1 MADPRFFRRRGPFRL
16 AELAAVAGAKLAPG
30 GDPERG
36 IVDVASLEAAGPEDV
51 TFLDNRRYLRHLS
64 NSRAGACLL
73 QPQLAERA
81 PSGMALL
88 LSEQP
93 YRAYALI
100 AHHFYP
106 PVPAN
111 PGRHPT
117 AVIHPTAK
125 VPASAEIGPYVV
137 IEAQVEIGERTRL
150 KAQSYIGEAVIL
162 GEDCEIGPQSS
173 LQYCIIGH
181 RCQVHPGARIGNR
194 GFGFTADAAGF
205 IEIPQVGRV
214 MIGNDVE
221 IGANT
226 TIDRGASGDTII
238 GDGTRIDNLVQ
249 VAHNVQLG
257 RQCILVAQSG
267 IAGSTRLADNVS
279 LAAQSG
285 IAGHLTLDK
294 GAKVAAKSGVMRDV
308 RAGETV
314 GGLPAIP
321 LRDYFRLVTL
331 WQRQLQGKADRN
343 E

>member
-1 MADPRFFRRRGPFRL
+1 
-16 AELAAVAGAKLAPG
+16 
-30 GDPERG
+30 
-36 IVDVASLEAAGPEDV
+36 
-51 TFLDNRRYLRHLS
+51 
-64 NSRAGACLL
+64 LL

-81 PSGMALL
+81 PAGMTLL
-88 LSEQP
+88 LTESP
-93 YRAYALI
+93 YRAYARI

-106 PVPAN
+106 PAPST

-125 VPASAEIGPYVV
+125 VPDSAEIGPYVV
-137 IEAQVEIGERTRL
+137 IEANVEIGEGTRL
-150 KAQSYIGEAVIL
+150 KAQVFVGEGVIV
-162 GEDCEIGPQSS
+162 GEDCEIGPQAS
-173 LQYCIIGH
+173 LQYCIIGN

-194 GFGFTADAAGF
+194 GFGFTADAEGF

-214 MIGNDVE
+214 VIGNDVE

-226 TIDRGASGDTII
+226 TLDRGASLDTTI

-249 VAHNVQLG
+249 VGHNVQVG
-257 RQCILVAQSG
+257 RRCILVAQSG
-267 IAGSTRLADNVS
+267 VAGSTRLADNVS

-308 RAGETV
+308 PAGETV

>member
-1 MADPRFFRRRGPFRL
+1 MADSRFFRRTGPFRL
-16 AELAAVAGAKLAPG
+16 RELAEVARANLAPG
-30 GDPERG
+30 SDPERM
-36 IVDVASLEAAGPEDV
+36 IEDVGSLETAEAAQIAFV
-51 TFLDNRRYLRHLS
+51 DNPRYIRHLA
-64 NSRAGACLL
+64 NSRAGACVL

-81 PSGMALL
+81 PQGMALL
-88 LSEQP
+88 LAERP

-100 AHHFYP
+100 AQHFYP
-106 PVPAN
+106 RPALK

-117 AVIHPTAK
+117 AVIDPSAK
-125 VPASAEIGPYVV
+125 VAESAEIGPGVV
-137 IEAQVEIGERTRL
+137 IEAGAEVGERTRVR
-150 KAQSYIGEAVIL
+150 AQTVIGQGVVI
-162 GEDCEIGPQSS
+162 GEDCELGPQAT
-173 LQYCIIGH
+173 LLFCIVGQ
-181 RCQVHPGARIGNR
+181 RCQIHPGARVGSR
-194 GFGFTADAAGF
+194 GFGFTMDPEGF
-205 IEIPQVGRV
+205 VEIPQVGRV
-214 MIGNDVE
+214 VIGNDVE

-226 TIDRGASGDTII
+226 TIDRGASGDTTI

-249 VAHNVQLG
+249 LGHNVQIG
-257 RQCILVAQSG
+257 RQCVLVAQSG
-267 IAGSTRLADNVS
+267 IAGSTKLGDFVS

-308 RAGETV
+308 PAGETV

>member
-1 MADPRFFRRRGPFRL
+1 MADPRFFRRSGPFRL
-16 AELAAVAGAKLAPG
+16 ADLAAFAGAQLAPG
-30 GDPERG
+30 GDPDRS
-36 IVDVASLEAAGPEDV
+36 IVDVASLETAGPQEIA
-51 TFLDNRRYLRHLS
+51 FLDNRRYIRHLS

-73 QPQLAERA
+73 QPQLADRA
-81 PSGMALL
+81 PAGMALL
-88 LSEQP
+88 LSEHP
-93 YRAYALI
+93 YRAYALV

-106 PVPAN
+106 APVPT
-111 PGRHPT
+111 PGRHPS
-117 AVIHPTAK
+117 AIIHPSAK

-137 IEAQVEIGERTRL
+137 IEANVEIGEHTRL
-150 KAQSYIGEAVIL
+150 KAQVFVGEGVIV
-162 GEDCEIGPQSS
+162 GEDCEIGPQCS

-194 GFGFTADAAGF
+194 GFGFTADAGGF
-205 IEIPQVGRV
+205 IDIPQVGRV
-214 MIGNDVE
+214 VIGNDVE

-226 TIDRGASGDTII
+226 TLDRGASGDTTI

-249 VAHNVQLG
+249 VGHNVQVG

-267 IAGSTRLADNVS
+267 VAGSTRLADNVS

-308 RAGETV
+308 PAGETV